1 MKKPLFSTLIFIL
14 FLQFSVAQTVSGY
27 VTRSEDGEPLIGCN
41 IYNLETLEGT
51 TSNLYGFYS
60 FTLPVGEVKL
70 SFSYVGLERKQI
82 RLAR

>member
-1 MKKPLFSTLIFIL
+1 MKKPLFSTLVFIL

-51 TSNLYGFYS
+51 TSNLLSLES
-60 FTLPVGEVKL
+60 FIFDHGEL
-70 SFSYVGLERKQI
+70 T
-82 RLAR
+82 